1 MTSNVSDAAK
11 NLDQALILRSQ
22 LKVSS
27 DATLEVIQPSMAE
40 ALFELIQRN
49 KTRLSLF
56 LLWPQQVANIRDTK
70 AFIQEQLIAM
80 QKGTAQIYAIHY
92 QQNYA
97 GLLSFVTINRQEK
110 TAEIGYWL
118 DGVLEGKGIISSALK
133 RLMECYASQDIIQ
146 KFIIH
151 CHVHNRK
158 SQAVALRCD
167 FRWDGLRSQVVSGQ
181 QIAQNRYVRVFNSN
195 CL

>member
-40 ALFELIQRN
+40 ALFGLIQRN

-97 GLLSFVTINRQEK
+97 GIWSFVTINRQEK

-118 DGVLEGKGIISSALK
+118 DGALEGNYL
-133 RLMECYASQDIIQ
+133 
-146 KFIIH
+146 
-151 CHVHNRK
+151 
-158 SQAVALRCD
+158 
-167 FRWDGLRSQVVSGQ
+167 
-181 QIAQNRYVRVFNSN
+181 
-195 CL
+195 